1 MALPPSPIPELCGA
15 LAQDGERAV
24 TLCDGGGDVVAQHDP
39 LPSADGGLRHVDAT
53 RREDGCIDR
62 N

>member
-1 MALPPSPIPELCGA
+1 MARRIFQA
-15 LAQDGERAV
+15 LVAQDGERAV

-39 LPSADGGLRHVDAT
+39 LPSADGGLRHVNAT